1 METGLSFTLDLLREN
16 SNRLSASSK
25 TQSRMTFK
33 SSARSLKQSKLKEK
47 TTRLETGLMQFKQLM
62 MKKNLNLLLF
72 LLQEE
77 KVPLQFMMMLNYS
90 AQMSFMFQLKLFWLI
105 LLEEQ
110 SLWETFS
117 KTSWFKFVPNL
128 AANLGVL
135 RDYPWWINQ
144 QW

>member
-1 METGLSFTLDLLREN
+1 
-16 SNRLSASSK
+16 
-25 TQSRMTFK
+25 MTFK

-90 AQMSFMFQLKLFWLI
+90 AQMSFMFQLKLF
-105 LLEEQ
+105 
-110 SLWETFS
+110 
-117 KTSWFKFVPNL
+117 
-128 AANLGVL
+128 
-135 RDYPWWINQ
+135 
-144 QW
+144 